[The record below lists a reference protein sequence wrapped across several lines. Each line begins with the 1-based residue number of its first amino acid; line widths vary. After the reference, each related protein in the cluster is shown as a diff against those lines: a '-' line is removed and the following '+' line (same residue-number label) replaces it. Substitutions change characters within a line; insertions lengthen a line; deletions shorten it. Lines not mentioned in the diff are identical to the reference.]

1 MNDPIL
7 LKKYK
12 NRRLYDCT
20 HSTYVTLA
28 DVEEML
34 QRGLDIRA
42 IDSKTGEDITR
53 SVLIQII
60 LEGDDSR
67 DVLPPNF
74 LKLVV
79 RFGNSPMKEVF
90 SKALL
95 NYLNVILQSQNAM
108 ASQFM
113 EGTPNFFQAASLL
126 NPFALFTPPS
136 RPSAPSVSMGGPTNQ
151 RSQSMNWSDP
161 MAPNDQATELDSIK
175 SELAKTQE
183 LVRQLLDNQEAAAKK
198 TKSSPKK
205 KKRRTT
211 KKTPAKTTRKMKKT

>member
-7 LKKYK
+7 LKKYG

-28 DVEEML
+28 DVEDML

-79 RFGNSPMKEVF
+79 RFGNSPMKELF

-108 ASQFM
+108 TSQFM
-113 EGTPNFFQAASLL
+113 EGAPNFFQAASLL
-126 NPFALFTPPS
+126 NPFALFSPPN
-136 RPSAPSVSMGGPTNQ
+136 RPSPTSDYRSGPTNPP
-151 RSQSMNWSDP
+151 SQSANWSDP
-161 MAPNDQATELDSIK
+161 MGPSEQESELDSIK
-175 SELAKTQE
+175 SELAKTQD
-183 LVRQLLDNQEAAAKK
+183 LVRKLLENQEA
-198 TKSSPKK
+198 SPKK
-205 KKRRTT
+205 SKASPTKKKKTTT
-211 KKTPAKTTRKMKKT
+211 KKSPAKSTRKKKKT